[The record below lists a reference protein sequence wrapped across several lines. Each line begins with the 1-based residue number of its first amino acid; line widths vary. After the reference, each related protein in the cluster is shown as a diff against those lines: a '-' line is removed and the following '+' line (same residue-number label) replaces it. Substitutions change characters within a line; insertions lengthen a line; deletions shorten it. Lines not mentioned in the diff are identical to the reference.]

1 MQTIDRYIL
10 QELGMP
16 FAQSLGALT
25 FILMTREILRLVELL
40 INKGV
45 GLLPLLKTFFLL
57 LPSFFVLTLPMG
69 CLIASISAFSR
80 LSSDRELTALHA
92 TGVSPW
98 RLFPSVLLFSLAVFL
113 MTLTLAQFAQ
123 PWGPVPQE
131 DGTGHAARPT
141 VAGTR

>member
-1 MQTIDRYIL
+1 
-10 QELGMP
+10 
-16 FAQSLGALT
+16 
-25 FILMTREILRLVELL
+25 MTREILRLIELL

-45 GLLPLLKTFFLL
+45 GLLPLLKTFLLL

-113 MTLTLAQFAQ
+113 MTLSLPLLSVPCPGQSLLHLAL
-123 PWGPVPQE
+123 
-131 DGTGHAARPT
+131 
-141 VAGTR
+141 

>member
-1 MQTIDRYIL
+1 
-10 QELGMP
+10 MP

-45 GLLPLLKTFFLL
+45 GLLPLLKTFLLL

-69 CLIASISAFSR
+69 CLIACISAFSR

-92 TGVSPW
+92 TRISPW
-98 RLFPSVLLFSLAVFL
+98 RLFPSVLPVSLTGFL
-113 MTLTLAQFAQ
+113 MTLTLPQFAQ
-123 PWGPVPQE
+123 PS
-131 DGTGHAARPT
+131 TGQAVTH
-141 VAGTR
+141 